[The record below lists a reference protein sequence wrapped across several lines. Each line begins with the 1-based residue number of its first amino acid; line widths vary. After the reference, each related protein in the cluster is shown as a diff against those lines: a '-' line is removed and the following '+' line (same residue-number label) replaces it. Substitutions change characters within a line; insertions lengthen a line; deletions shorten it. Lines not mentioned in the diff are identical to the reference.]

1 MKGCIVYIVAIL
13 ATALVS
19 ISQGAENI
27 NSPVEN
33 DGEML
38 IKIARDMR
46 YILTVFYFL
55 ID

>member
-1 MKGCIVYIVAIL
+1 MEARIFFIVAIL
-13 ATALVS
+13 ATAVVS
-19 ISQGAENI
+19 IAQGAENI
-27 NSPVEN
+27 HSPVEN

-55 ID
+55 L